1 MPALTVAVDCSES
14 ISTRRGNSANDTS
27 TPGVSAMSLKEWPL
41 PRARKRPLRA
51 TSSWS
56 CSTDGGASTRSV
68 PKVMLPAQFVARS
81 FSPRLLRAIEVTFL
95 RHQTASLIA
104 RCLPQAGDLG
114 PDLVDRA
121 LTTMLWTTS
130 CSANGRP
137 RLIGLDGVAQ
147 ARRVVVQ
154 LSARDT
160 AYVAELACDLD
171 EHIPIRNSGVDM
183 WRRRKWL

>member
-130 CSANGRP
+130 CSANGPPLPHRA
-137 RLIGLDGVAQ
+137 RRRQ

-160 AYVAELACDLD
+160 AYVAELDRDLD
-171 EHIPIRNSGVDM
+171 EHIPIRNVALICRGGASG
-183 WRRRKWL
+183 